1 MIMRLAFHWTAAVR
15 RSAVS
20 LVLVLTVATVA
31 VVLSSSAV
39 AKGPPVPPKQAVAV
53 GTGGAAATVD
63 PLASQAAIRV
73 LDQGGNAVDAAVAA
87 AAVLGVTEPYTC
99 GIGGGGFMVI
109 YLAADER
116 VVTIDAR
123 ETAPQAFR
131 PDSFIDP
138 ATGQPIPF
146 DERVTSGL
154 GVGVPGTLLSWDV
167 AERRFGSMNL
177 PRVLTPAIRVA
188 ARGFTVDQVHHNQ
201 TLENRDRFRDFPA
214 SRELF
219 LTASGDAPPVGSTV
233 RNPDLADTYGLIAD
247 QGVAALYGGEIGE
260 AVVDTVQHPPVAAGT
275 TRNVRPGLMTLD
287 DLDQYATVDRPPTKV
302 TYRDVDVYGMGPPS
316 SGGSTVGESLNIL
329 EGFDLAGSN
338 RVTALHNFLEASAL
352 AFADRGRYIGDSD
365 FVDVPLAGLL
375 SDSFAAE
382 RRALIGPT
390 AAPKPLPPGDPTDN
404 DGPSTTQVTVADRFG
419 NVVSHTFTIES
430 TGGSAMTVPGHGFLL
445 NNELTD
451 FEAGPGLPNSPAG
464 GKRPRSSMSPTIVLS
479 DGKPVVALGFLGGP
493 GTAAITSVVQTLL
506 YDLDFGMSLPDALA
520 APRVSQR
527 NGVNTF
533 AEPGFLSSPEAA
545 GLAALGHQL
554 VLTPSQAGTTNQ
566 IGAMTGIA
574 FLPGGLLQA
583 VAEPVRR
590 GGGSAMV
597 VEPSG

>member
-1 MIMRLAFHWTAAVR
+1 VAAVR
-15 RSAVS
+15 LIQAFA
-20 LVLVLTVATVA
+20 LFLLLGTVTIEAPER
-31 VVLSSSAV
+31 AV
-39 AKGPPVPPKQAVAV
+39 ASSPPEPPKQAVAV

-63 PLASQAAIRV
+63 PLATQAAIRV
-73 LDQGGNAVDAAVAA
+73 LNQGGNAVDAAVAA

-109 YLAADER
+109 YLAADQR

-123 ETAPQAFR
+123 ETAPQALR

-138 ATGQPIPF
+138 ATGQPLPMA
-146 DERVTSGL
+146 ELVTSGL
-154 GVGVPGTLLSWDV
+154 AVGVPGTLLSWDDAV
-167 AERRFGSMNL
+167 RRYGTRNL
-177 PRVLTPAIRVA
+177 ARLLTPAVRIA
-188 ARGFTVDQVHHNQ
+188 ARGFTVDQTHHNQ
-201 TLENRDRFRDFPA
+201 TLENLARFRDFPA
-214 SRELF
+214 TREVF

-247 QGVAALYGGEIGE
+247 QGVGVLYTGEIAE
-260 AVVDTVQHPPVAAGT
+260 AIVDTVQHPPVAPGS

-287 DLDQYATVDRPPTKV
+287 DLAGYRVIERPPTLV
-302 TYRDVDVYGMGPPS
+302 TYRGLEVYGMGPPS
-316 SGGSTVGESLNIL
+316 SGGSTVGETLNIL
-329 EGFDLAGSN
+329 EGFDLAEID
-338 RVTALHNFLEASAL
+338 RVTALHYFLEASAL
-352 AFADRGRYIGDSD
+352 AFADRGHYIADSD

-382 RRALIGPT
+382 RRALIGPR
-390 AAPKPLPPGDPTDN
+390 AAPKPVPPGDPTDN
-404 DGPSTTQVTVADRFG
+404 DGPSTSHVTVADRWG
-419 NVVSHTFTIES
+419 NVVSHTFTIEQ
-430 TGGSAMTVPGHGFLL
+430 TGGSAMTVPGYGFLL

-451 FEAGPGLPNSPAG
+451 FNFDSLTHPNRVEG

-479 DGKPVVALGFLGGP
+479 DGEPVVALGFLGGP

-506 YDLDFGMSLPDALA
+506 YDLDFDMSLPDALA

-527 NGVNTF
+527 NGANTF
-533 AEPGFLSSPEAA
+533 AEPGFLSSPDAA
-545 GLAALGHQL
+545 GLRSLGHQL
-554 VLTPSQAGTTNQ
+554 VLTPSQAGTTNE

-583 VAEPVRR
+583 VAEPIRR

>member
-1 MIMRLAFHWTAAVR
+1 MIVRQPDWIAAIRRLA
-15 RSAVS
+15 VS
-20 LVLVLTVATVA
+20 FVLVLGVTTIAF
-31 VVLSSSAV
+31 SSGAA
-39 AKGPPVPPKQAVAV
+39 AKPPKVPPKQAVAV
-53 GTGGAAATVD
+53 GVGGAAATVD

-73 LDQGGNAVDAAVAA
+73 LDRGGNAVDAAVAA

-109 YLAADER
+109 YLAGDER
-116 VVTIDAR
+116 VVTLDGR

-167 AERRFGSMNL
+167 AERRFGTMNL

-201 TLENRDRFRDFPA
+201 TLENLARFRDFPA

-219 LTASGDAPPVGSTV
+219 LTAAGDAPPVGSTV

-247 QGVAALYGGEIGE
+247 QGVDALYGGDIGE

-287 DLDQYATVDRPPTKV
+287 DLDRYATVDRPPTRV
-302 TYRDVDVYGMGPPS
+302 TYRGLDVYGMGPPS

-329 EGFDLAGSN
+329 EGFDLAGSD
-338 RVTALHNFLEASAL
+338 RVTALHYFLEASAL

-390 AAPKPLPPGDPTDN
+390 AAPKPVPPGDPTDN
-404 DGPSTTQVTVADRFG
+404 DGPSTTHVTVADRFG

-527 NGVNTF
+527 NGLNTF

-554 VLTPSQAGTTNQ
+554 VLTPSQAGTTNE

-597 VEPSG
+597 VERSG

>member
-1 MIMRLAFHWTAAVR
+1 
-15 RSAVS
+15 
-20 LVLVLTVATVA
+20 
-31 VVLSSSAV
+31 
-39 AKGPPVPPKQAVAV
+39 
-53 GTGGAAATVD
+53 
-63 PLASQAAIRV
+63 
-73 LDQGGNAVDAAVAA
+73 
-87 AAVLGVTEPYTC
+87 
-99 GIGGGGFMVI
+99 
-109 YLAADER
+109 
-116 VVTIDAR
+116 
-123 ETAPQAFR
+123 
-131 PDSFIDP
+131 
-138 ATGQPIPF
+138 
-146 DERVTSGL
+146 
-154 GVGVPGTLLSWDV
+154 
-167 AERRFGSMNL
+167 
-177 PRVLTPAIRVA
+177 
-188 ARGFTVDQVHHNQ
+188 
-201 TLENRDRFRDFPA
+201 
-214 SRELF
+214 
-219 LTASGDAPPVGSTV
+219 
-233 RNPDLADTYGLIAD
+233 
-247 QGVAALYGGEIGE
+247 
-260 AVVDTVQHPPVAAGT
+260 
-275 TRNVRPGLMTLD
+275 MTLD
-287 DLDQYATVDRPPTKV
+287 DLDQYATVDRPPTVV
-302 TYRDVDVYGMGPPS
+302 TYRGLDVYGMGPPS

-329 EGFDLAGSN
+329 EGFDLAGSD

-375 SDSFAAE
+375 SDSYAAE

-390 AAPKPLPPGDPTDN
+390 AAPKPVPPGDPTDN

-451 FEAGPGLPNSPAG
+451 FEAGAGLPNSPAG

-479 DGKPVVALGFLGGP
+479 DGKPMVALGFLGGP

-554 VLTPSQAGTTNQ
+554 VLTPSQAGTTNE

-597 VEPSG
+597 VEPTG